1 MNKLIKSESFIS
13 ILIGIM
19 IFSFIF
25 IVTSRWESYQTE
37 KINYI
42 YQQQQALQIIENQLA
57 LKYAKIPCEHN
68 IQQNRL
74 KFHIECNENK
84 ISVSFPLGKIDITP

>member
-13 ILIGIM
+13 ILIGIV
-19 IFSFIF
+19 IFSLIF
-25 IVTSRWESYQTE
+25 ISALRWGSHQTE

-57 LKYAKIPCEHN
+57 LKYSKQTCEQYV
-68 IQQNRL
+68 QQNHF
-74 KFHIECNENK
+74 KFKIECQANK
-84 ISVSFPLGKIDITP
+84 ISVSFPLGKVEITP

>member
-1 MNKLIKSESFIS
+1 MNNLIKSESFIS
-13 ILIGIM
+13 ILIGM
-19 IFSFIF
+19 LLFSLIF
-25 IVTSRWESYQTE
+25 IVTSRWGSQQTE

-42 YQQQQALQIIENQLA
+42 YQQQQALQIIENQIA
-57 LKYAKIPCEHN
+57 LKYAKIPCEHD